1 MNALKYLG
9 VLVLIIGV
17 LVLAIPY
24 LTGGTA
30 SNMILMSGIILII
43 VGYLSHIFLNRKIQ

>member
-17 LVLAIPY
+17 VILAVPY
-24 LTGGTA
+24 LTGGTV
-30 SNMILMSGIILII
+30 SNTILMSGIILII
-43 VGYLSHIFLNRKIQ
+43 VGYFSHIFLNKKIQ

>member
-17 LVLAIPY
+17 LVLAVPY
-24 LTGGTA
+24 LTSGGS
-30 SNMILMSGIILII
+30 SNTLLVTGIVLIV
-43 VGYLSHIFLNRKIQ
+43 VGYLSHIFLNKKFL